1 MTVAKDVIDL
11 YCRAAQEYAASD
23 LILHEGN
30 APVLRVSGS
39 ITPLDAPH
47 LTSQDFD
54 EFRKACGVTTLSQDH
69 DARFISSD
77 GVRFRVNFHQ
87 HLGGQG
93 AVLRR
98 INSTPPS
105 IESLGVPVDRLCG
118 IMKRRSGMFIVSG
131 STGSGKSTTLASLL
145 DWVNH
150 HFERHIV
157 TIEDPVEYIF
167 ERDRSIFTQRAVGM
181 DTDSFAEG
189 LRRSL
194 RQAPD
199 IIMVGEIRDAET
211 AGVALRAAQTGH
223 LVLASL
229 HTHDAPG
236 VLYRIVDNFPGDE
249 QEQILGQLANTLCA
263 ILAQRL
269 VPTEDG
275 SSRVMATELLI
286 NSSAVSSCI
295 RDRRFEQMV
304 GLMEIGR
311 KDGMHTFDNSLEELY
326 LSNRISK
333 EEAMAGARNP
343 VRLEGLR
350 RVPPK
355 PAI

>member
-1 MTVAKDVIDL
+1 MSLAKDVIDL
-11 YCRAAQEYAASD
+11 YCRAAQQYAASD
-23 LILHEGN
+23 LILHEGHS
-30 APVLRVSGS
+30 PVLRVSGS
-39 ITPLDAPH
+39 ITPLDAPR
-47 LTSQDFD
+47 LTTEDFLA
-54 EFRKACGVTTLSQDH
+54 FRKSCGITSLSQDH

-98 INSTPPS
+98 INATPPS
-105 IESLGVPVDRLCG
+105 IDTLGVPADRLRE
-118 IMKRRSGMFIVSG
+118 IMRRRSGMFIVSG
-131 STGSGKSTTLASLL
+131 ATGSGKSTTLASLL

-150 HFERHIV
+150 HMERHIV
-157 TIEDPVEYIF
+157 TIEDPVEFIF
-167 ERDRSIFTQRAVGM
+167 GRDRSLFTQRAVGI

-211 AGVALRAAQTGH
+211 AAVALRAAQTGH

-249 QEQILGQLANTLCA
+249 QEQVLGQLANTLCA

-269 VPTEDG
+269 VPSEDG
-275 SSRVMATELLI
+275 ADRVMSTELLI
-286 NSSAVSSCI
+286 NNSAVSSCI
-295 RDRRFEQMV
+295 RDRRFEQIV
-304 GLMEIGR
+304 GIMEIGR
-311 KDGMHTFDNSLEELY
+311 RDGMHTFDDSLEELY
-326 LSNRISK
+326 LANRISK

-343 VRLEGLR
+343 ERIEGLR
-350 RVPPK
+350 RLAK
-355 PAI
+355 PTA

>member
-1 MTVAKDVIDL
+1 MMSNTPESIEL
-11 YCRAAQEYAASD
+11 FCRAAQEYDASD
-23 LILHEGN
+23 LILHEGC

-39 ITPLDAPH
+39 ITPLDAPP
-47 LTSQDFD
+47 LTQEDFAA
-54 EFRKACGVTTLSQDH
+54 FRNACGASSSLQDH

-105 IESLGVPVDRLCG
+105 IDKLGVPADRLCE

-150 HFERHIV
+150 QLERHIV
-157 TIEDPVEYIF
+157 TIEDPVEFIF
-167 ERDRSIFTQRAVGM
+167 ERQRSLFTQRAVGI

-199 IIMVGEIRDAET
+199 IIMVGEIRDAAT
-211 AGVALRAAQTGH
+211 AAVALRAAQTGH

-236 VLYRIVDNFPGDE
+236 VLYRIMDNFPGDE
-249 QEQILGQLANTLCA
+249 QEQVLGQLANTLCA

-269 VPTEDG
+269 VPSEDG
-275 SSRVMATELLI
+275 MNRVMATELLI
-286 NSSAVSSCI
+286 NNSAVSSCI
-295 RDRRFEQMV
+295 RDRRFEQIV

-311 KDGMHTFDNSLEELY
+311 KDGMHTFDDSLEELY
-326 LSNRISK
+326 LSKKISK
-333 EEAMAGARNP
+333 EEAVSKARDP
-343 VRLEGLR
+343 ARMEVLR
-350 RVPPK
+350 RK
-355 PAI
+355 LS